1 MTARNTPF
9 IVADRQEPQY
19 IAGYHLESNNQRLED
34 AELVT
39 IQGTNFYTVDET
51 AKLLG
56 VTKKTLYNWKSK
68 LESSGAK
75 QLPVL
80 HPVTAPNGRKY
91 FREEEIIAVLSQCW
105 EIEVTPAALNNPE
118 NLVHA

>member
-1 MTARNTPF
+1 
-9 IVADRQEPQY
+9 V
-19 IAGYHLESNNQRLED
+19 ED

-68 LESSGAK
+68 PEPSGAK

-91 FREEEIIAVLSQCW
+91 FREEEILAVLSQCW
-105 EIEVTPAALNNPE
+105 GIQVTPAALNNPQ